1 SRRRRDSR
9 GTPRGPARAAFHP
22 SAARAPSTQS
32 RSMWRSARR
41 PCSANRGASRRPA
54 SPARFDSPTRRRP
67 SVPATARAPSES
79 RSPRTNRSRRAPQRR
94 ARSTTCTT
102 GGGGAPCGSR
112 ARPTRT
118 ARACRPLRRALRRR
132 VRHDAAV
139 AQPNDALGARGER
152 QVVRD
157 EYDRRLRLAVE
168 RLEQL
173 DNVRSGLAVE
183 VASRLVGKENARRVG
198 EGARD
203 RDALLLAA
211 GKLGG
216 KVIEPVAQ
224 ADTAKQLARAL
235 AGAGFSA
242 QLERHLHVL
251 ERRERGDELKALE
264 DEPDFLPAEARP
276 LILVHR
282 RQVRVVEQHGAA
294 AWRVESGEQAEERR
308 LAAAGWT

>member
-1 SRRRRDSR
+1 
-9 GTPRGPARAAFHP
+9 
-22 SAARAPSTQS
+22 
-32 RSMWRSARR
+32 
-41 PCSANRGASRRPA
+41 
-54 SPARFDSPTRRRP
+54 
-67 SVPATARAPSES
+67 
-79 RSPRTNRSRRAPQRR
+79 
-94 ARSTTCTT
+94 
-102 GGGGAPCGSR
+102 
-112 ARPTRT
+112 
-118 ARACRPLRRALRRR
+118 
-132 VRHDAAV
+132 
-139 AQPNDALGARGER
+139 
-152 QVVRD
+152 
-157 EYDRRLRLAVE
+157 
-168 RLEQL
+168 
-173 DNVRSGLAVE
+173 
-183 VASRLVGKENARRVG
+183 

-211 GKLGG
+211 VKLGG

-308 LAAAGWT
+308 LAAAGWTDHGHERALGDGERDVAQHREPVVAAAIFLG